1 MSFVLKHISVAKALA
16 LLAFAC
22 VAPFVSLANPFT
34 HWAWL
39 TFAALAILIAVLE
52 VAHTRTQNVAPEE
65 KVRQYLLDFDGW
77 KKTDNVEHYVA
88 DPQFNIREV
97 ESDVPLEF
105 QQEWTRG
112 EIGRLYGH
120 GNAAFY
126 LGVFHGSTLL
136 QKIHIVLFDGGKKIA
151 VSPDWSA
158 IGKGRIYYYVADS
171 IKYAYQRFLTQ
182 ERMTDHSKGINN
194 PVGSGSIDIPVF
206 ESKSELEK
214 FISQYRNEPVGSTS
228 DEEEQN
234 RLFIENLEKYRCFK
248 EGWAV

>member
-1 MSFVLKHISVAKALA
+1 MLKHISVAKALA

-22 VAPFVSLANPFT
+22 VAPFVSLENPFT

-39 TFAALAILIAVLE
+39 IFGCLAITIAALE
-52 VAHTRTQNVAPEE
+52 VTHNRSQNLAPEE
-65 KVRQYLLDFDGW
+65 QVRQYLLDFDGW
-77 KKTDNVEHYVA
+77 KKTENVEHYVA
-88 DPQFNIREV
+88 DPQFSIREV
-97 ESDVPLEF
+97 ESDVSLSF

-112 EIGRLYGH
+112 EIGRHYDH
-120 GNAAFY
+120 GNAAFC

-136 QKIHIVLFDGGKKIA
+136 QKIHLVLFDGGKKIA

-171 IKYAYQRFLTQ
+171 IEYAYQRFLTR

-206 ESKSELEK
+206 ENKSELEK
-214 FISQYRNEPVGSTS
+214 FMSQYSIEPVDSTS

-234 RLFIENLEKYRCFK
+234 RLFLENLEKYRCFK